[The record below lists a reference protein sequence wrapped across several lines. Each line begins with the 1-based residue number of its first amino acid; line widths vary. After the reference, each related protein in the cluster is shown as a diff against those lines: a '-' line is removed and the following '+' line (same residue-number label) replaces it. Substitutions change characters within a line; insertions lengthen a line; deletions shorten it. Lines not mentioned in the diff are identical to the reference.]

1 MDNVL
6 HAHLMLNH
14 VLDLSLINVNQDFI
28 LLINIS
34 LITLV
39 MVVELEQQLV
49 QVILLPSL
57 VYLDMDYLQVVLV
70 LNVELEQVHVLYQE
84 VQQLL
89 LHVMLHSKMSPTE
102 HVHVLQDKLHLL
114 MEVLVLHVQ
123 LIVLYVHLPLNVLHV
138 ILLML

>member
-1 MDNVL
+1 MDHVL

-14 VLDLSLINVNQDFI
+14 VLDLLLINVNQDI
-28 LLINIS
+28 TSLINIS
-34 LITLV
+34 PITLV
-39 MVVELEQQLV
+39 MLVELEQQLV
-49 QVILLPSL
+49 QVTPLPSL
-57 VYLDMDYLQVVLV
+57 VYLDLDYLQVVLV
-70 LNVELEQVHVLYQE
+70 LNVEPEQVHVLFQE

-89 LHVMLHSKMSPTE
+89 LHVMLHSKMSPME
-102 HVHVLQDKLHLL
+102 HVHVPQDKLHLL